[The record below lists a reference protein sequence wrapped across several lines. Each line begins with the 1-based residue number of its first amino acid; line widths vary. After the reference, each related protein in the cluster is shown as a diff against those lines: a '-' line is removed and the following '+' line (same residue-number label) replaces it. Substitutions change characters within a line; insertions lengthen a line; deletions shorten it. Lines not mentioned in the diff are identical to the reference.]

1 MCLDKSKLINP
12 FKSSTNISKI
22 SSNALDVASDF
33 EKMSLKESSKY
44 QVIENKEN
52 NQHASQRDYDIINPF
67 IRLSLKYHF
76 RLHIFYI

>member
-52 NQHASQRDYDIINPF
+52 NQLASQRDYDIINPF
-67 IRLSLKYHF
+67 IRLNLKYYF
-76 RLHIFYI
+76 SFANY